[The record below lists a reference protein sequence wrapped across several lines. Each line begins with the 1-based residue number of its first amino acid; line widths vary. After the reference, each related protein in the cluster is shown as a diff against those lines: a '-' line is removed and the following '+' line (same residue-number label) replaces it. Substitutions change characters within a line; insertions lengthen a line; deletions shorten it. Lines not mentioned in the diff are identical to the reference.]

1 MYNHP
6 MKRLTRRNFLAT
18 AAAARWAASA
28 PWAAG
33 APFLAAPLAAAA
45 PPARLPIRKAVEFNM
60 LPTMASVADRF
71 QMARDAGFEA
81 IECPTTPDPSK
92 AEEILAASR
101 KAGLPIH
108 SVMNAEHWRSPLSS
122 ADPAVV
128 EKSMDG
134 MRTSLHNAKLWD
146 ADTVLLVPAVVNPET
161 SYQQAWERSQRQ
173 IRKLIP
179 LAEELKVIIAV
190 EEVWNKFLLSPL
202 EFARYVDEF
211 NSPWVR
217 AYFDIGNVA
226 IQAYP
231 HDWIRTLGKRIVK
244 LHVKDFAFRKR
255 VAEFTP
261 LLEGEIDWKTVH
273 AALADIGY
281 KGTATV
287 ELPAGDAAYLKEVNT
302 RFEKILAG

>member
-1 MYNHP
+1 MV
-6 MKRLTRRNFLAT
+6 RFTRRQILAAVPF
-18 AAAARWAASA
+18 AAAAAAAS
-28 PWAAG
+28 
-33 APFLAAPLAAAA
+33 
-45 PPARLPIRKAVEFNM
+45 PARLPIRRAVEFSM
-60 LPTMASVADRF
+60 LPAKIPVLDRF

-81 IECPTTPDPSK
+81 IECPTTPDAAA
-92 AEEILAASR
+92 AEEMLAASR
-101 KAGLPIH
+101 KTALPIH

-128 EKSMDG
+128 EKSLDG
-134 MRTSLHNAKLWD
+134 MRTSLRNAKLWG

-161 SYQQAWERSQRQ
+161 TYAQAWERSQRE

-179 LAEELKVIIAV
+179 LAAEVKVIIGL

-211 NSPWVR
+211 ASPWIR

-231 HDWIRTLGKRIVK
+231 QDWIRTLGKRIVK
-244 LHVKDFAFRKR
+244 LHFKDFSFKKR

-261 LLEGEIDWKTVH
+261 LLEGEIDWRAVH
-273 AALADIGY
+273 AALTDIGFQ
-281 KGTATV
+281 GTATV
-287 ELPAGDAAYLKEVNT
+287 ELSGGDAAYLKEVNA
-302 RFEKILAG
+302 RFERILAGQV

>member
-1 MYNHP
+1 V
-6 MKRLTRRNFLAT
+6 
-18 AAAARWAASA
+18 
-28 PWAAG
+28 
-33 APFLAAPLAAAA
+33 
-45 PPARLPIRKAVEFNM
+45 RLPIRKAVEFSM
-60 LPTMASVADRF
+60 LPPTLSVADRF
-71 QMARDAGFEA
+71 QVARDCGFEA

-92 AEEILAASR
+92 AEEILAAS
-101 KAGLPIH
+101 KSATLPIH

-128 EKSMDG
+128 EKSLEG
-134 MRTSLHNAKLWD
+134 MRTSLHNAKLWG

-161 SYQQAWERSQRQ
+161 PYGEAWTRSQRE

-179 LAEELKVIIAV
+179 LAAELKVIIGI

-202 EFARYVDEF
+202 EFVRYVDEF
-211 NSPWVR
+211 NSPWIR

-244 LHVKDFAFRKR
+244 LHVKDFAFRKH

-261 LLEGEIDWKTVH
+261 LLEGEIDWHAVH
-273 AALADIGY
+273 SALTDIGY
-281 KGTATV
+281 QGTATV

-302 RFEKILAG
+302 RFEKILSA

>member
-1 MYNHP
+1 
-6 MKRLTRRNFLAT
+6 
-18 AAAARWAASA
+18 
-28 PWAAG
+28 
-33 APFLAAPLAAAA
+33 
-45 PPARLPIRKAVEFNM
+45 M
-60 LPTMASVADRF
+60 LPTSLPVAERF
-71 QMARDAGFEA
+71 QLARECGFEA

-92 AEEILAASR
+92 AEEILAAS
-101 KAGLPIH
+101 KSAKLPIH
-108 SVMNAEHWRSPLSS
+108 SVMNQEHWRSPLSS
-122 ADPAVV
+122 ADPAMV
-128 EKSMDG
+128 EKSLDG
-134 MRTSLHNAKLWD
+134 MRISLHNAKLWG

-161 SYQQAWERSQRQ
+161 PYADAYTRSQRE

-179 LAEELKVIIAV
+179 LAAELKVIIGI

-211 NSPWVR
+211 QSPWVR

-261 LLEGEIDWKTVH
+261 LLEGEIDWKAVH
-273 AALADIGY
+273 SALADIGY
-281 KGTATV
+281 QGTATV
-287 ELPAGDAAYLKEVNT
+287 ELPAGDGLYLKEVCN
-302 RFEKILAG
+302 RFEKILNS